1 MSKWLNGRI
10 QGRANIERDLYATEE
25 AAIDG
30 LSKAVEAH
38 RNRGRKERDAWRGP
52 KYVCEILDQ
61 NGAVIA
67 VYWLSD
73 EENSPE
79 PQ

>member
-10 QGRANIERDLYATEE
+10 QGRQGIHRDLCPTED

-30 LSKAVEAH
+30 LSKAVKGH
-38 RNRGRKERDAWRGP
+38 RERGGKDRDAWRNG
-52 KYVCEILDQ
+52 KYVCEIVE
-61 NGAVIA
+61 NGQVVA

-73 EENSPE
+73 EANTQE
-79 PQ
+79 P